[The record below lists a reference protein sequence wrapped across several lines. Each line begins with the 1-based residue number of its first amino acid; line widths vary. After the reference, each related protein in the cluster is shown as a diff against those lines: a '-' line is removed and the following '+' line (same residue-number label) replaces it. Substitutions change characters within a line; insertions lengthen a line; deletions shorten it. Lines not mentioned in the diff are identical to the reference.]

1 MKVYTL
7 PEGRTVSAQDQF
19 QIGDQK
25 YPPGWLLTAS
35 AADIAAAGI
44 VVSTVADPPP
54 QPVTVVS
61 SLQFRQLF
69 TDAERIAITQSG
81 QTNAQIRAF
90 MDDES
95 AAGVVPLDDPEVTAG
110 LAACVTLGLLTQ
122 DRANQILAG
131 TPPSQP

>member
-7 PEGRTVSAQDQF
+7 PDGRTVSAQDQF

-25 YPPGWLLTAS
+25 YPPGWLLTAPAS
-35 AADIAAAGI
+35 DLAAAGI
-44 VVSTVADPPP
+44 TVQTVADPLPP
-54 QPVTVVS
+54 PVTVVS

-95 AAGVVPLDDPEVTAG
+95 AAGTVHLGDPEVTAG
-110 LAACVTLGLLTQ
+110 LGACVTLGLITP
-122 DRANQILAG
+122 DRASQVIAG
-131 TPPSQP
+131 KPPTN